1 MQQEPMISVR
11 NVLWDIDDIFMEA
24 GEVDVQD
31 SLEMLHDSLM
41 KIMGQAYIDIL
52 VRAEAPK
59 QKRGRG
65 RLKKGAS

>member
-52 VRAEAPK
+52 VSFPAFTAYQKAPLGL
-59 QKRGRG
+59 RT
-65 RLKKGAS
+65 SC

>member
-11 NVLWDIDDIFMEA
+11 NVLWDIDDIFMGA

-31 SLEMLHDSLM
+31 GLEMLHDSLM
-41 KIMGQAYIDIL
+41 KIMGEAYIDIL

-65 RLKKGAS
+65 RPKKGAS